1 MPETSRGGP
10 LRRAVLLLSAAFAGL
25 LLGLG
30 VNSSA
35 SAQDALGVHGELQNQ
50 QDEPIA
56 GVSITV
62 TDAGGTEIATVE
74 SAADGKWAVPLEAE
88 GTYVITLDE
97 STLPDGLLVRNGKPQ
112 LEVEITTDRT
122 VLFPLDTQLAEGVTP
137 ETPDDS
143 PSAGG
148 TESEEPGDESSSPAD
163 EAADGEALG
172 EIEDEGGATRAVS
185 LLVSGIHFGLMIA
198 LAAVGLSMVFGTTGL
213 TNFAHGDLVTFGGVI
228 ALLFNITFGVPVWLA
243 AIAAVAL
250 GAAFGWAQD
259 WGLWKPLRRRGTGLV
274 SMMIISIGVAM
285 LIRFATLFFVGGER
299 RRYDQYV
306 GQEPWDFGWLVI
318 TPKEVVTGSI
328 ALGVCI
334 LVGLALIFT
343 RLGKATRAVSDNPA
357 LAESTGID
365 VNKVIRLVWTIGG
378 ALAAMSGVFLSIS
391 DGVKFDMGQHLLLLV
406 FAAVVLGGLG
416 TAFGAFV
423 GSMLIGVFVQMSTL
437 VVAPELKYVGA
448 LAVLI
453 IIMLTRPQGIL
464 GRRERIG

>member
-1 MPETSRGGP
+1 

-35 SAQDALGVHGELQNQ
+35 GAQGTLGVHGTLENQ
-50 QDEPIA
+50 QDEPVA
-56 GVSITV
+56 GVTITV
-62 TDAGGTEIATVE
+62 ADADGAEIATVQ
-74 SAADGKWAVPLEAE
+74 SAEDGTWAVPLDAE
-88 GTYVITLDE
+88 GAYTVTLDE
-97 STLPDGLLVRNGKPQ
+97 STLPDGLLVRNGRPQ
-112 LEVEITTDRT
+112 LEVEVNADRT

-137 ETPDDS
+137 QDP
-143 PSAGG
+143 
-148 TESEEPGDESSSPAD
+148 DESSSDEGGESAAPDEASSSEDPD

-185 LLVSGIHFGLMIA
+185 LLFSGLHFGLMIA

-228 ALLFNITFGVPVWLA
+228 ALLFNLTFGLPVWLA
-243 AIAAVAL
+243 AIAAVVL

-274 SMMIISIGVAM
+274 TMMIISIGVAM
-285 LIRFATLFFVGGER
+285 LIRYATLFFVGGER
-299 RRYDQYV
+299 QRYDEYV
-306 GQEPWDFGWLVI
+306 GQKPWDFGWLVI
-318 TPKEVVTGSI
+318 TPKEVATGSI
-328 ALGVCI
+328 ALVVCV
-334 LVGLALIFT
+334 LVGLGLVFT
-343 RLGKATRAVSDNPA
+343 RLGKATRAVADNPA

-365 VNKVIRLVWTIGG
+365 VNRVIRLVWTIGG

-416 TAFGAFV
+416 TAFGAFL

-448 LAVLI
+448 LVVLI

>member
-1 MPETSRGGP
+1 M
-10 LRRAVLLLSAAFAGL
+10 RRVVLLLSAVFAGL
-25 LLGLG
+25 LLGSG

-35 SAQDALGVHGELQNQ
+35 VAQATLGVHGTLENQ
-50 QDEPIA
+50 QDEPVA

-62 TDAGGTEIATVE
+62 ADANGTEIATVQ
-74 SAADGKWAVPLEAE
+74 SAEDGTWAVPLESE
-88 GTYVITLDE
+88 GAYVVTLDE
-97 STLPDGLLVRNGKPQ
+97 STLPDGLLVRNGRPQ
-112 LEVEITTDRT
+112 LEVEVNADRT

-137 ETPDDS
+137 VDPDDS
-143 PSAGG
+143 SDSSSDEGG
-148 TESEEPGDESSSPAD
+148 ENADPGDESSSD
-163 EAADGEALG
+163 DVDAAEDGEALG
-172 EIEDEGGATRAVS
+172 EIEDEGGPTRAVS
-185 LLVSGIHFGLMIA
+185 LLVSGLHFGLMIA

-213 TNFAHGDLVTFGGVI
+213 TNFAHGDLVTFGGVV
-228 ALLFNITFGVPVWLA
+228 ALLFNVTFGLPVWLA
-243 AIAAVAL
+243 AIAAVVL

-259 WGLWKPLRRRGTGLV
+259 WGLWKPLRQRGSGLI

-285 LIRFATLFFVGGER
+285 LIRYATLFFVGGER
-299 RRYDQYV
+299 QRYTEYV
-306 GQEPWDFGWLVI
+306 GQEPWDFGWLVV
-318 TPKEVVTGSI
+318 TPKEVATGSI
-328 ALGVCI
+328 ALVVCV
-334 LVGLALIFT
+334 LVGLGLMFT
-343 RLGKATRAVSDNPA
+343 RLGKATRAVADNPA

-365 VNKVIRLVWTIGG
+365 VNRVIRLVWTIGG
-378 ALAAMSGVFLSIS
+378 ALAAMSGVFLSVS

-448 LAVLI
+448 LVVLI